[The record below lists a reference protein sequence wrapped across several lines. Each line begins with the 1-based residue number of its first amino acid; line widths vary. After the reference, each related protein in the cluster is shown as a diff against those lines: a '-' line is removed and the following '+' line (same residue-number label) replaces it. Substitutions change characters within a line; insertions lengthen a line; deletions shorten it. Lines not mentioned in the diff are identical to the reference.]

1 MKNRNLFKL
10 LLVLAV
16 VAASACFIAAVSA
29 EGSSLVGD
37 GDYKVGKDLPAG
49 EYYVKCNSY
58 NLYIEV
64 ASNES
69 RSIDSIVYNLNTHGG
84 AYITVEDGQYL
95 RIQGGD
101 LYELNKAP
109 DVKPSDGK
117 YKEGMYKVDKDI
129 PAGDYEIKSTEKLG
143 YYEIASDS
151 SHKIENVVKN
161 DNFDGTEKIKL
172 EKGQYITL
180 NNGAE
185 IDANA
190 KDTSKNTADNKTDTS
205 NAKGQKVTIEGIDYN
220 IPDGYKE
227 DKSAA
232 IDNYRMENPGK
243 ATGIVTQKTY
253 VNSAGDNFTI
263 ATTVYENAQ
272 TNDELAS
279 QVGDAKTVNGVKGY
293 GYNIGG
299 NGFCFVKDGK
309 LAIIMADEKLLEQIV
324 VK

>member
-1 MKNRNLFKL
+1 MINGRILRIL
-10 LLVLAV
+10 LIMAV
-16 VAASACFIAAVSA
+16 TVAAVSCIGAVSA

-37 GDYKVGKDLPAG
+37 GDYKVGTDLPAG

-109 DVKPSDGK
+109 DIKPADGK
-117 YKEGMYKVDKDI
+117 YKDGMYKVDKDI
-129 PAGDYEIKSTEKLG
+129 PAGDYEVKSTEKLG

-151 SHKIENVVKN
+151 THKIDKVVKN
-161 DNFDGTEKIKL
+161 NNFDGTEKITL

-185 IDANA
+185 IDADA
-190 KDTSKNTADNKTDTS
+190 KATADNKTDTS
-205 NAKGQKVTIEGIDYN
+205 NAKGEKVTIEGIDFN

-227 DKSAA
+227 EKSLSIDKH
-232 IDNYRMENPGK
+232 RQENLGK
-243 ATGIVTQKTY
+243 ATGIITQKTFL
-253 VNSAGDNFTI
+253 NSAKDNITI
-263 ATTVYENAQ
+263 AAIVYENGQ
-272 TNDELAS
+272 TNDKLAS
-279 QVGDAKTVNGVKGY
+279 QLGPAKTVNGVKGY
-293 GYNIGG
+293 MYTDNG
-299 NGFCFVKDGK
+299 NAFCFVKDGK
-309 LAIIMADEKLLEQIV
+309 LGMILADDSLLDQIV